1 MKQAKAQAQLR
12 AQVKKNPCQLREF
25 ASSRAT
31 QVQHQQQ
38 PKIASKESNLQ
49 LQAASGTT
57 HLKPEEAACCR
68 SFPAAAAYA
77 VIALLAPPD

>member
-1 MKQAKAQAQLR
+1 VK
-12 AQVKKNPCQLREF
+12 VKKIPCQLREF

-49 LQAASGTT
+49 LRAASGTT
-57 HLKPEEAACCR
+57 HLKPEEAAACCR